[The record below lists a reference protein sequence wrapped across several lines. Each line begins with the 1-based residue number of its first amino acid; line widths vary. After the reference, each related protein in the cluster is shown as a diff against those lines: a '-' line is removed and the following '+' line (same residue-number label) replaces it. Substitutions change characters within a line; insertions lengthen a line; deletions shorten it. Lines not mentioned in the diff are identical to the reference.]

1 MTAKNHF
8 LFSVSVAS
16 LTLGTLDPFVLLI
29 AGAMSLL
36 PDIDSS
42 KSVYGKILF
51 PLSRLIERHF
61 PHRTFTHSFFF
72 TAILA
77 IGLIPLAFQSKEFYF
92 AALIG
97 FFCGWF
103 LDVFTKAGVSAFYP
117 MSMARL
123 VIPANPALRLTT
135 GSRNEWFFSVIF
147 LALIVISFQLHSSG
161 GVMQIFSS
169 LLAQPTGVS
178 EMFRTHGQTN
188 KIYAFVEGQTATGN
202 ISGKFPVVDLLSNDV
217 FIIRNSENILLTVGD
232 AQCLQCHVRANSV
245 KGVLGESIFI
255 RIEEI
260 KLDDKLIGK
269 LVSLLENEPGE
280 VLIYGELNLSEAED
294 LRVETSQLQFNPL
307 QISTNLETK
316 TVRFQSAS
324 LEDLRRLAKYNGD
337 GRLVVK
343 IIMNL

>member
-8 LFSVSVAS
+8 LFSISAAS
-16 LTLGTLDPFVLLI
+16 LTLATVDPFVLLI

-61 PHRTFTHSFFF
+61 PHRTFTHSFFM
-72 TAILA
+72 TAIVA
-77 IGLIPLAFQSKEFYF
+77 VGAIPLAFESKEFYF

-123 VIPANPALRLTT
+123 VIPANPALRLAT
-135 GSRNEWFFSVIF
+135 GSKNEWFFSVIF

-188 KIYAFVEGQTATGN
+188 KIYALVEGQTATGTV
-202 ISGKFPVVDLLSNDV
+202 SGKFPVVDLLSNDV
-217 FIIRNSENILLTVGD
+217 FIIRNSENVLLTIGD
-232 AQCLQCHVRANSV
+232 AQCLQCHIRTNSV
-245 KGVLGESIFI
+245 KGVLGETVSV
-255 RIEEI
+255 RVEEI
-260 KLDDKLIGK
+260 KLDDKPIDKLI
-269 LVSLLENEPGE
+269 SLLADESGE
-280 VLIYGELNLSEAED
+280 VLIYGELNLTDAED
-294 LRVETSQLQFNPL
+294 LRIETSQLQFNSL

-324 LEDLRRLAKYNGD
+324 LEDLRKLAKYNGD

-343 IIMNL
+343 IISGK

>member
-42 KSVYGKILF
+42 KSVYGKMFF

-61 PHRTFTHSFFF
+61 PHRTFTHSFFM

-77 IGLIPLAFQSKEFYF
+77 IGAIPLAFESKEFYF

-123 VIPANPALRLTT
+123 VILANPALRLAT
-135 GSRNEWFFSVIF
+135 GSKNEWFFSVIF
-147 LALIVISFQLHSSG
+147 AALLVISFQLHSSG
-161 GVMQIFSS
+161 GVMQIFTS

-188 KIYAFVEGQTATGN
+188 KIYALVDGQTATGN

-217 FIIRNSENILLTVGD
+217 FIVRNSENVLLTVGD
-232 AQCLQCHVRANSV
+232 AQCLQCHIRAGSAR
-245 KGVLGESIFI
+245 GVLGESVSI
-255 RIEEI
+255 RVQEI
-260 KLDDKLIGK
+260 KLNEKQIGN
-269 LVSLLENEPGE
+269 VVALLENESGE
-280 VLIYGELNLSEAED
+280 VLIYGELNLPDAAD

-307 QISTNLETK
+307 AVSTNLETK
-316 TVRFQSAS
+316 TVKFQSAN
-324 LEDLRRLAKYNGD
+324 LEDLRRLKTYTAS

-343 IIMNL
+343 IITNL

>member
-8 LFSVSVAS
+8 LFSVSAVS

-29 AGAMSLL
+29 GGAMSLL

-61 PHRTFTHSFFF
+61 PHRTFTHSFFM
-72 TAILA
+72 TAIVA
-77 IGLIPLAFQSKEFYF
+77 IGAIPLAFESREFYF

-123 VIPANPALRLTT
+123 VIPANPALRLAT
-135 GSRNEWFFSVIF
+135 GSKNEWFFSVIF

-161 GVMQIFSS
+161 GVMQIFTS

-188 KIYAFVEGQTATGN
+188 RIHTLLEGQTATGK

-232 AQCLQCHVRANSV
+232 AQCLQCHVRTNSV
-245 KGVLGESIFI
+245 K
-255 RIEEI
+255 
-260 KLDDKLIGK
+260 
-269 LVSLLENEPGE
+269 SLFKF
-280 VLIYGELNLSEAED
+280 
-294 LRVETSQLQFNPL
+294 RT
-307 QISTNLETK
+307 
-316 TVRFQSAS
+316 
-324 LEDLRRLAKYNGD
+324 
-337 GRLVVK
+337 
-343 IIMNL
+343 

>member
-8 LFSVSVAS
+8 LFSVSAVS

-61 PHRTFTHSFFF
+61 PHRTFTHSLFM
-72 TAILA
+72 TAIIA
-77 IGLIPLAFQSKEFYF
+77 IGAIPLAVESREFYF

-117 MSMARL
+117 MTMARL
-123 VIPANPALRLTT
+123 VIPANPSLRLAT
-135 GSRNEWFFSVIF
+135 GSKNEWFFSVIF

-178 EMFRTHGQTN
+178 EMVRTRGQTN
-188 KIYAFVEGQTATGN
+188 KIYASLEGQTATGN

-217 FIIRNSENILLTVGD
+217 FIIRNSENTLLTVGD
-232 AQCLQCHVRANSV
+232 AQCLQCHVRASSV
-245 KGVLGESIFI
+245 KGVLGETVSV
-255 RIEEI
+255 RVEEI
-260 KLDDKLIGK
+260 KIDNKPIGK
-269 LVSLLENEPGE
+269 LVSLLENESGE
-280 VLIYGELNLSEAED
+280 VLIYGEFNLREAED

-324 LEDLRRLAKYNGD
+324 LEDLRKLTKYTGD

-343 IIMNL
+343 IITNI

>member
-29 AGAMSLL
+29 SGAMALL

-42 KSVYGKILF
+42 KSVYGKMFF

-61 PHRTFTHSFFF
+61 PHRTFTHSFFI

-77 IGLIPLAFQSKEFYF
+77 IGAIPLAFESKEFYF

-123 VIPANPALRLTT
+123 VIPANPALRLAT
-135 GSRNEWFFSVIF
+135 GSKNEWFFSVIF
-147 LALIVISFQLHSSG
+147 AALLVISFQLHSSG
-161 GVMQIFSS
+161 GVMQIFTS

-178 EMFRTHGQTN
+178 EMFRTHGQTSR
-188 KIYAFVEGQTATGN
+188 IYALVDGQTATGN

-217 FIIRNSENILLTVGD
+217 FIIRNPENILLTVGD
-232 AQCLQCHVRANSV
+232 AQCLQCHIRANSV
-245 KGVLGESIFI
+245 KGVLGEIISV
-255 RIEEI
+255 RVEEI
-260 KLDDKLIGK
+260 KLDDKPISK
-269 LVSLLENEPGE
+269 LVSLLESETGE
-280 VLIYGELNLSEAED
+280 ILIYGELNLREAED
-294 LRVETSQLQFNPL
+294 LRIETSQLQFNPL

-324 LEDLRRLAKYNGD
+324 LEDLMKLTKYTGD

-343 IIMNL
+343 IITNL